1 MTASDRPPPG
11 PPPGKSHRPLPV
23 IDLDATEI
31 ESKPAAAPDAPQP
44 EASQVHA
51 AAQPEPSVQP
61 DQEPTPAGPAAPEAP
76 DSKSPDWRA
85 GLGDKRP
92 NTSAAASRMP
102 NLPWRSFAAAVAGG
116 LIVLLGLYAFNK
128 DGSPANDSARVFD
141 MRLIRAE
148 QQLREL
154 NDRAPSATDPK
165 VVEEL
170 TARLAKIETAV
181 AAIRPS
187 AADPATAN
195 RIAIIEGEVKAMA
208 ESVSVLGRRNDDI
221 AALAGEARK
230 RADANA
236 AAIDE
241 LEKKIAV
248 LGPSPVVRSEFDT
261 LTGRVGAVEQSGKAI
276 EAALA
281 KRPLET
287 DRAGR
292 LAVVAAALK
301 SAVDR
306 GDPFAAELASVT
318 TLAPD
323 NKTLAPLAP
332 FATSGV
338 PTAVMLGRE
347 LSLLA
352 PALYQA
358 AGVAN
363 RESGG
368 FLERLQANAEK
379 LVRIKPIAEVPGD
392 DPTTVITRIELKA
405 ARSDV
410 TGALTDLAKL
420 PAAVRAPADAW
431 IKQAEARAAAV
442 EASRRFAADSMA
454 ALGK

>member
-1 MTASDRPPPG
+1 MTASDSPPPG
-11 PPPGKSHRPLPV
+11 PPPGKPRRPLPV

-31 ESKPAAAPDAPQP
+31 ESKPAAAPEAPQP
-44 EASQVHA
+44 EAAQAHA
-51 AAQPEPSVQP
+51 AVQPEPSVQT
-61 DQEPTPAGPAAPEAP
+61 DQQPAPAGPAAPEAP
-76 DSKSPDWRA
+76 ASKSPDWRA
-85 GLGDKRP
+85 GLGDMRT
-92 NTSAAASRMP
+92 NASTVASRMP

-116 LIVLLGLYAFNK
+116 LIVLLGLYAFSK

-141 MRLIRAE
+141 MRLIRVE

-154 NDRAPSATDPK
+154 TDRAPSAATDPK
-165 VVEEL
+165 IVEEL

-181 AAIRPS
+181 AAIRP

-208 ESVSVLGRRNDDI
+208 ENVSVLGRRNDDI

-236 AAIDE
+236 AAIAE
-241 LEKKIAV
+241 LEKKVAA

-301 SAVDR
+301 NAVDR
-306 GDPFAAELASVT
+306 GDPFAAELSSVT

-323 NKTLAPLAP
+323 NKTLAPLEP
-332 FATSGV
+332 FAASGV

-405 ARSDV
+405 AHSDV
-410 TGALTDLAKL
+410 AGALAELAKL